1 MLANGRTPSF
11 LRGLPKS
18 TAALAYARG
27 AHEGQRRKADG
38 APFIAH
44 PIEVASLL
52 YEAGARD
59 DVVAAGLLHDVI
71 EKTDVDGA
79 ELRVHFGTGV
89 ARLVLAVSEDDR
101 IGSYARR
108 KTALRDQAAN
118 AGEEALM
125 VLAADKISK
134 ARELRLHEGPARRL
148 RQRRLTHYR
157 DCLGLLE
164 KQLPGSP
171 LVRDLGAELEHL
183 DQPGMASEP
192 ALAGA
197 AK

>member
-1 MLANGRTPSF
+1 M
-11 LRGLPKS
+11 
-18 TAALAYARG
+18 
-27 AHEGQRRKADG
+27 
-38 APFIAH
+38 PFIAH

-71 EKTDVDGA
+71 EKTDVNA
-79 ELRVHFGTGV
+79 AQLRARFGTGV
-89 ARLVLAVSEDDR
+89 ARLVLAVSEDDG

-108 KTALRDQAAN
+108 KAALRDQAAD

-134 ARELRLHEGPARRL
+134 TRELRLHGGPARRP
-148 RQRRLTHYR
+148 RQRRLAHYR

-164 KQLPGSP
+164 ERLPGSR
-171 LVRDLGAELEHL
+171 LVKELGTELEHL
-183 DQPGMASEP
+183 DQPGMAGDH
-192 ALAGA
+192 AFAGGG
-197 AK
+197 